1 MIRAVR
7 PIRPTP
13 TLSIPNASFRRWT
26 RTSLLVAA
34 SLCAGSAWAADPAPL
49 STVEGDVYSIAMADA
64 KLKAGGEGRVI
75 VTVKAK
81 SGYHVNDKYP
91 HKVKVDEPPRG
102 LEVAKRELKKD
113 DGKFK
118 DPQTFELAIPV
129 KAASAGSYTLAV
141 EVKTSVC
148 SDTKCLMKT
157 ERLTAKLTAE

>member
-1 MIRAVR
+1 MRPNVESPWSRILALFAV
-7 PIRPTP
+7 
-13 TLSIPNASFRRWT
+13 
-26 RTSLLVAA
+26 SLF
-34 SLCAGSAWAADPAPL
+34 AGSVWAADTAPL
-49 STVEGDVYSIAMADA
+49 SSVEGDAYSIGMADA
-64 KLKAGGEGRVI
+64 KLKAGGEGRVL

-129 KAASAGSYTLAV
+129 KANSAGSYTLGV

-148 SDTKCLMKT
+148 SETKCLMKT
-157 ERLTAKLTAE
+157 ERLTAKLTATP